1 MIARAAYSVPE
12 ARELLGGISQATFYQ
27 LVGSGELKTF
37 LIGTRRMTSL
47 AAIDAYIRMRE
58 AAPAPLAKSTRRESR
73 GKS

>member
-1 MIARAAYSVPE
+1 MIMRAAYGVPE

-47 AAIDAYIRMRE
+47 AAIDAYIQMRE
-58 AAPAPLAKSTRRESR
+58 ALPAPLGKSTRRESR